1 MPLGDTDQ
9 VPLGDT
15 EWMCRAFVNLKA
27 TLMSEIIATSGEY
40 VSEDYVRSSLLRG
53 LMIAAP
59 SLAASVSAEYPAP
72 WGNSSCF
79 CGATPGGR
87 PVAHDIG
94 VESNCG
100 ELRMACEVKWIVT
113 NRAADLKKDIWK
125 LSLTRGVASSAQ
137 VTKIYM
143 AIAGHRKAIHDTL
156 EGLRRTGLDLRW
168 SSQGRGGPVPRS
180 RQLQLGR
187 ALKKHTSVREG
198 LCQVLSWGKWHL
210 RPPRKSGR
218 P

>member
-1 MPLGDTDQ
+1 
-9 VPLGDT
+9 
-15 EWMCRAFVNLKA
+15 
-27 TLMSEIIATSGEY
+27 
-40 VSEDYVRSSLLRG
+40 
-53 LMIAAP
+53 
-59 SLAASVSAEYPAP
+59 
-72 WGNSSCF
+72 
-79 CGATPGGR
+79 
-87 PVAHDIG
+87 
-94 VESNCG
+94 
-100 ELRMACEVKWIVT
+100 MACEVKWIVT

-198 LCQVLSWGKWHL
+198 LCQVLSWGKEGHL